1 MTAKNNARSHISGG
15 GALHAFSIP
24 RAIQEHGQLFEQ
36 AANEEANNDELP
48 DFMREAYMFSLNETT
63 KRERAPIILQQS
75 MAERDQLKKQ
85 NLK

>member
-1 MTAKNNARSHISGG
+1 MTAKSNARNHTSGG

-24 RAIQEHGQLFEQ
+24 RAIQEHSKLFEQ

-75 MAERDQLKKQ
+75 MAER
-85 NLK
+85 